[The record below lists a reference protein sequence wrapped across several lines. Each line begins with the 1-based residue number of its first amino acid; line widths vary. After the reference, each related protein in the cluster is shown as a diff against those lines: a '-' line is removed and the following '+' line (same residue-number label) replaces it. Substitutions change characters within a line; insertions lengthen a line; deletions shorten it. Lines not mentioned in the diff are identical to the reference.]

1 MKNKLKKFLLLFGVI
16 STILV
21 ACNFD
26 ETHDHF
32 HSENGKKSNFKIQ
45 KVKSE
50 IFSKNTQLIGKLNTN
65 KQLLKSI
72 DSNNRIITSSDNSF
86 YINTEEATYIEEE
99 NGLHSYTFFINRNLD
114 NVFLENL
121 LISSQEDGTYK
132 SFIVRYNI
140 SAQEVED
147 LKNGINID
155 TNNRISIEIIDDVN
169 FTQGISNKIIYTPC
183 VTGTNKFWQCS
194 NNVAGHMPG
203 NPGPPRCSADSFSYV
218 INVQWGLCAS
228 DDGTMDDISGGGGSS
243 DGGGGGS
250 TTSTGSNYDGSNTS
264 IHGNGSNSLN
274 TAPMAPVAEI
284 ENPLDCVT
292 KEKLH
297 EIFPSSSLEN
307 RTKLADN
314 IRIYGGYFG
323 INTKE
328 EVSHFLAQVGAETGG
343 LTTLNATENLNYTTA
358 SRLVQVFPSKFSLLS
373 HPTKVSPIPYLNN
386 PSGLANLVYCCQ
398 YGNGDVTS
406 GDGWKYRGR
415 GVLQLTW
422 KGNYLGYENYLNDI
436 GLDWFYYGPD
446 NLSDING
453 IHSVLS
459 GMWFFKR
466 NVLDK
471 MTINNTTPVK
481 KVTKKINPAL
491 KKLNERKNYFN
502 KAINVLNC

>member
-1 MKNKLKKFLLLFGVI
+1 MRKTKLNFLTKLLFISVSLLFYGCLNEEVVDKIEKQYKYNVEIVSIDKVMHLNQNIQNFNQRKKAKSATNDSIDLDLSRILVLTNNETNYTSYSIVINQQNSNVLFENFHVTQNLDGTQEEFIFQWIPENLSIPFELQNYSGIVNKLDTNYNLIFSNEYINGVLQNPYNNQSNKSNPDYDTPDYQYYCETVIDCSSNECNCYDSYPCTI
-16 STILV
+16 STVCYL
-21 ACNFD
+21 
-26 ETHDHF
+26 
-32 HSENGKKSNFKIQ
+32 G
-45 KVKSE
+45 
-50 IFSKNTQLIGKLNTN
+50 
-65 KQLLKSI
+65 
-72 DSNNRIITSSDNSF
+72 
-86 YINTEEATYIEEE
+86 
-99 NGLHSYTFFINRNLD
+99 
-114 NVFLENL
+114 
-121 LISSQEDGTYK
+121 
-132 SFIVRYNI
+132 
-140 SAQEVED
+140 
-147 LKNGINID
+147 
-155 TNNRISIEIIDDVN
+155 
-169 FTQGISNKIIYTPC
+169 
-183 VTGTNKFWQCS
+183 
-194 NNVAGHMPG
+194 
-203 NPGPPRCSADSFSYV
+203 
-218 INVQWGLCAS
+218 
-228 DDGTMDDISGGGGSS
+228 SGGSGNGSGNGFGGGLGG

-250 TTSTGSNYDGSNTS
+250 NNTGEGNDGL
-264 IHGNGSNSLN
+264 IGNNGDPLH
-274 TAPMAPVAEI
+274 PVIPLPEMEE

-307 RTKLADN
+307 RTKLANN

-328 EVSHFLAQVGAETGG
+328 EVCHFLAQVGAETGG

-358 SRLVQVFPSKFSLLS
+358 SRLVQVFPSKFSLTT

-459 GMWFFKR
+459 GMWFFKK
-466 NVLDK
+466 NVLDI

-481 KVTKKINPAL
+481 KVSKKINPAL
-491 KKLNERKNYFN
+491 EKLNERKNYFN
-502 KAINVLNC
+502 KAITVLNC